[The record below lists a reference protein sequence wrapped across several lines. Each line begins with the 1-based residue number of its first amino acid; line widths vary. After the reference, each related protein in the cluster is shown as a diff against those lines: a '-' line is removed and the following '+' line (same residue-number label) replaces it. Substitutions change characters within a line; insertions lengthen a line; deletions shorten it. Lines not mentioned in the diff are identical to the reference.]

1 MEKDFIKKEFKKI
14 EEIKVDPNKINKEIF
29 DLDKAS
35 AEELKQYRDAVNV
48 FKKSMQNQQSDLQ
61 KAQEKLDDY
70 METHKKSK

>member
-70 METHKKSK
+70 METHKK